1 MNFRVVSHTIG
12 LILLVEMAFMLPSLA
27 WCWVDGEGG
36 VALAFAV
43 SLALMGLAAAAL
55 LLAGR
60 RAKGGFFAQEAFVTV
75 GLCWVVMSLLGC
87 LPFYLS
93 GQIPRYVDALFE
105 VVSGFTTTGASI
117 LADPGQMSRGLL
129 FWRSSTHWLGGMG
142 ILVFALA
149 IVPAGRKSGAFYLM
163 RAESPGPSVGKFT
176 PRLGQTSKILYA
188 MYVFLTALCVLFL
201 LGGGIPLFESLCT
214 AFGTAG
220 TGGFG
225 VKADSMASYT
235 PYLQWV
241 VTIFMALFGVNFS
254 IYYLLLLRRFKLA
267 AKDEELHCYVL
278 VLLAAGGLIAWNIRP
293 MMASW
298 GESVRHAFFQVS
310 SIMTT
315 TGFSTVNFDL
325 WPAFS
330 KAILL
335 CLMLIGA
342 CAGSTGGGVKV
353 IRLVIMAKVL
363 RCNIRRTLRPRSVQ
377 LVHVNGKVVEDEV
390 QQGVSAYLAAYWF
403 IVFASFIFISL
414 DGFPLESN
422 FSAVFACINNIGPG
436 FGVVGPMANYA
447 AFGDLPKLVLTA
459 NMLLGRLEIFPLL
472 ALVSRHSWSRRI

>member
-1 MNFRVVSHTIG
+1 MNFRVMNHTIG
-12 LILLVEMAFMLPSLA
+12 LIVLVEMVFMLPSLI
-27 WCWVDGEGG
+27 WCWIDRDGAA
-36 VALAFAV
+36 ALAFAATLV
-43 SLALMGLAAAAL
+43 VMGLAAGLL

-60 RAKGGFFAQEAFVTV
+60 RARGGFFAQEGFVTV
-75 GLCWVVMSLLGC
+75 GLCWIVMSLLGC
-87 LPFYLS
+87 LPFYFS
-93 GQIPRYVDALFE
+93 GQIPHYVDALFE

-117 LADPGQMSRGLL
+117 LADPSTMSRGLL

-149 IVPAGRKSGAFYLM
+149 VVPASRENGSFHLM

-176 PRLGQTSKILYA
+176 PRLRQTSKILYGI
-188 MYVFLTALCVLFL
+188 YVLLTLLCIVFLLA
-201 LGGGIPLFESLCT
+201 GGMPLFESLCT

-225 VKADSMASYT
+225 VKADSIASYS

-241 VTIFMALFGVNFS
+241 LTVFMALFGVNFG
-254 IYYLLLLRRFKLA
+254 IYYLALLRRFKLA
-267 AKDEELHCYVL
+267 FHDEELRCYLL
-278 VLLAAGGLIAWNIRP
+278 VLLSAGGLIAWNIRP
-293 MMASW
+293 LMASW
-298 GESVRHAFFQVS
+298 GESIRHAFFQVS

-315 TGFSTVNFDL
+315 TGFSTTDFDL

-363 RCNIRRTLRPRSVQ
+363 HRNVLRTLRPRSVQ
-377 LVHVNGKVVEDEV
+377 LVHINGKVVDSEV
-390 QQGVSAYLAAYWF
+390 QQGVTAYLAAYWF
-403 IVFASFIFISL
+403 IVFGSFILISL
-414 DGFPLESN
+414 DGHPLESN
-422 FSAVFACINNIGPG
+422 FSAVFACMNNIGPG
-436 FGVVGPMANYA
+436 FGVVGPMSNYA
-447 AFGDLPKLVLTA
+447 VFGDLSKLVLTA

-472 ALVSRHSWSRRI
+472 ALISRHSWSRRL

>member
-12 LILLVEMAFMLPSLA
+12 LIVLVEMAFMLPSLF
-27 WCWVDGEGG
+27 WCWADGEGG
-36 VALAFAV
+36 VALAFGA
-43 SLALMGLAAAAL
+43 ALVVMGLAAALL

-87 LPFYLS
+87 LPFYFS

-105 VVSGFTTTGASI
+105 VTSGFTTTGASI
-117 LADPGQMSRGLL
+117 LADPAAMSRGLL
-129 FWRSSTHWLGGMG
+129 FWRSTTHWLGGMG

-149 IVPAGRKSGAFYLM
+149 IVPAGRQSGAFYLM

-176 PRLGQTSKILYA
+176 PRLRQTSKILYGI
-188 MYVFLTALCVLFL
+188 YILLTALCVVFL
-201 LGGGIPLFESLCT
+201 LGGGMPLFESLCT

-225 VKADSMASYT
+225 VRADSMAGYT

-241 VTIFMALFGVNFS
+241 VTVFMALFGVNFG
-254 IYYLLLLRRFKLA
+254 IYYLALLRRFRLA
-267 AKDEELHCYVL
+267 ARDEELRCYLL

-315 TGFSTVNFDL
+315 TGFSTANFDL

-335 CLMLIGA
+335 CLMLVGA

-353 IRLVIMAKVL
+353 IRLVMMAKVL

-377 LVHVNGKVVEDEV
+377 LVHVNGKVVPDEV
-390 QQGVSAYLAAYWF
+390 QQGVAAYMAAYWF

-422 FSAVFACINNIGPG
+422 FSAVFACVNNIGPG

-459 NMLLGRLEIFPLL
+459 DMLLGRLEIFPLL
-472 ALVSRHSWSRRI
+472 ALVSRHSWSRRM

>member
-201 LGGGIPLFESLCT
+201 LGGGMPLFELSL
-214 AFGTAG
+214 
-220 TGGFG
+220 
-225 VKADSMASYT
+225 
-235 PYLQWV
+235 
-241 VTIFMALFGVNFS
+241 IH
-254 IYYLLLLRRFKLA
+254 I
-267 AKDEELHCYVL
+267 
-278 VLLAAGGLIAWNIRP
+278 
-293 MMASW
+293 
-298 GESVRHAFFQVS
+298 
-310 SIMTT
+310 
-315 TGFSTVNFDL
+315 
-325 WPAFS
+325 
-330 KAILL
+330 
-335 CLMLIGA
+335 
-342 CAGSTGGGVKV
+342 
-353 IRLVIMAKVL
+353 
-363 RCNIRRTLRPRSVQ
+363 
-377 LVHVNGKVVEDEV
+377 
-390 QQGVSAYLAAYWF
+390 
-403 IVFASFIFISL
+403 
-414 DGFPLESN
+414 
-422 FSAVFACINNIGPG
+422 
-436 FGVVGPMANYA
+436 
-447 AFGDLPKLVLTA
+447 
-459 NMLLGRLEIFPLL
+459 
-472 ALVSRHSWSRRI
+472 